1 MRIWEFY
8 EEPASQTRILGIRVF
23 KPPSVVSLGSMI
35 FPLLP
40 GRRLSR
46 LSEARV
52 ELLRSR
58 AR

>member
-8 EEPASQTRILGIRVF
+8 EEPASETGILGIRAF
-23 KPPSVVSLGSMI
+23 KPPSVASLGSMI
-35 FPLLP
+35 FPLLL

-46 LSEARV
+46 LSEAGV